1 MKASQE
7 SQDGEEC
14 SSNSDS
20 FDASKVFNPWLDLKD
35 GHKLER

>member
-1 MKASQE
+1 MEASQQ

-14 SSNSDS
+14 SSDSDG
-20 FDASKVFNPWLDLKD
+20 FNTSKVLNSWLDLKD